1 MLNLKRNHTVQ
12 TRLETTGPTESSKR
26 FEDCAEPQT
35 RSAGCIKTTVGSDV
49 SIGIEEILSMR
60 VGCWRPP
67 VYVTDDPPR

>member
-1 MLNLKRNHTVQ
+1 MLKLKRNDALQ

-26 FEDCAEPQT
+26 FEDCTESQT

-67 VYVTDDPPR
+67 VYVTDDPTR